1 MTKTH
6 ELNFDDIK
14 NQFTGD
20 INLLYHL
27 LPGGV
32 MRGAEFRA
40 GSIKGEPGDSF
51 GYNTNTGIY
60 ADFATGDKG
69 ASIIDLVM
77 AVKGFTNPK
86 EAAEYIVGFSGS
98 APASVAPRAK
108 KKALDSLT
116 PAPRGIPAP
125 TKVYAEG
132 KYHDIAM
139 AWAYRDKFGDV
150 LMYDVRVDLPK
161 GGKLVIPMHWANG
174 TWIPGTVSKERP
186 LYRLDG
192 IAEAAKIIVVEGCK
206 TADALQQY
214 MGKTLVITW
223 QGGSNAVAKTDWSP
237 LRGRSNII
245 IIPDA
250 DEPGRKAAMRIAETL
265 VGMDCKVKIC
275 DTSSMESEKEGW
287 DFADALADGWNADR
301 VFDFILANLRP
312 FGNTETSEESAES
325 EPDMFETE
333 SVEVVVKDT
342 PRRNIEYKDDYFK
355 CLGYNDGMYFY
366 YNKATGLLHTL
377 APRDHSKL
385 NLMAL
390 APLPFWEANFTTG
403 KQVDWTAAADYF
415 IRVQEKIGMYD
426 YTKVR
431 GRGAWLDEG
440 RIVLHIGD
448 RLIVDDV
455 PTEIHAFPTKY
466 HYERRPAIYMPLQT
480 ILPDK
485 YSAQFIELCQ
495 MARWRNAAY
504 GEILAGWV
512 FSAMIGGIF
521 PMRSHVYIDGE
532 KKSGKSWLINN
543 VIAPVLGDNKLAVE
557 GATTEAGIRAALRAD
572 TIPVIFDESEAEQKT
587 DAQRLQGIFNL
598 ARAAATSDGGMVL
611 KGATN
616 GQQSGVRY
624 TCRSAFLFASINVS
638 MAQGADLSRTIM
650 LSLRGKPNRNESDAV
665 KKADYENFLRMSEF
679 AGKLLTPDYCR
690 CLFTRAIKL
699 APTILKSA
707 KMISDCASRQL
718 GDRRIGDQLGMV
730 GAGVWHLRHQ
740 EMIDEQNAK
749 ALIKSL
755 NIAEEKQWE
764 EDDNAMALQ
773 WLLGQE
779 IATNLDGHK
788 TVVNLLWLINEVAGK
803 AESAYANRE
812 HLLNQLRMQ
821 GMDVKDNMLVLSVA
835 SAHYPSRMFAL
846 SQWGKNGWKSALLR
860 LAFTA
865 KTTTNYYFCQWVR
878 AMAILIP
885 LKTIGEMEEKNEI

>member
-1 MTKTH
+1 MKTQTH
-6 ELNFDDIK
+6 NIDFDEIK
-14 NQFTGD
+14 NQYTGD

-40 GSIKGEPGDSF
+40 GSINGEPGDSF

-69 ASIIDLVM
+69 GSIIDLVM
-77 AVKGFTNPK
+77 AVKKLDSPL
-86 EAAEYIVGFSGS
+86 EAAEYILDYAGKAPTTP
-98 APASVAPRAK
+98 APARQK
-108 KKALDSLT
+108 KKTLEALT

-132 KYHDIAM
+132 EQRDISR

-150 LMYDVRVDLPK
+150 LMYDVRVDLPE
-161 GGKLVIPMHWANG
+161 GGKLVMPMHWAGGSWALG
-174 TWIPGTVSKERP
+174 TIPKDRP
-186 LYRLDG
+186 LYRLEA
-192 IAEAAKIIVVEGCK
+192 IAEASKILIVEGCK

-214 MGKTLVITW
+214 MGKSLVITW

-237 LRGRSNII
+237 LRGRSNVI

-250 DEPGRKAAMRIAETL
+250 DEPGRKAATQIANLL
-265 VGMDCKVKIC
+265 VDMDCTVKIC
-275 DTSSMESEKEGW
+275 DTSSMESVKSGW
-287 DFADALADGWNADR
+287 DFADALADGWNSDK
-301 VFDFILANLRP
+301 VFDFILENLRV
-312 FGNTETSEESAES
+312 FGEEEKPTEKDPET
-325 EPDMFETE
+325 FETE
-333 SVEVVVKDT
+333 IPEIVIKEQQKEKV
-342 PRRNIEYKDDYFK
+342 EYKDDYFK
-355 CLGYNDGMYFY
+355 CLGYNEGMYFY
-366 YNKATGLLHTL
+366 YVKATGLLHTL
-377 APRDHSKL
+377 APKDHTRN
-385 NLMAL
+385 NLIAL
-390 APLPFWEANFTTG
+390 APLSFWEANFTSG
-403 KQVDWTAAADYF
+403 KQVDWVGAADYF

-448 RLIVDDV
+448 KLIVDDV
-455 PTEIHAFPTKY
+455 PTEIHAFQTKY
-466 HYERRPAIYMPLQT
+466 HYERRPPMYLPLQT
-480 ILPDK
+480 VLPDK
-485 YSAQFIELCQ
+485 YSAKFIELCQ

-543 VIAPVLGDNKLAVE
+543 VIAPALGENKLAVE

-572 TIPVIFDESEAEQKT
+572 TLPVIFDESEAEQKT
-587 DAQRLQGIFNL
+587 DAVRLQGVFNL
-598 ARAAATSDGGMVL
+598 ARAAATSDGGSVL
-611 KGATN
+611 KGAAN
-616 GQQSGVRY
+616 GQSGGVRY

-638 MAQGADLSRTIM
+638 MAQAADLSRTIM
-650 LSLRGKPNRNESDAV
+650 LSLRGKPSASAPDDV

-679 AGKLLTPDYCR
+679 ASNLLTADYCR

-699 APTILKSA
+699 APMMLKSA

-740 EMIDEQNAK
+740 EQIG
-749 ALIKSL
+749 
-755 NIAEEKQWE
+755 EEKKWE

-773 WLLGQE
+773 WLLSQE
-779 IATNLDGHK
+779 ISMNISGSK
-788 TVVNLLWLINEVAGK
+788 TLVRLLSLINECVQGT
-803 AESAYANRE
+803 SAWGSPD
-812 HLLNQLRMQ
+812 LLLKQLREQ
-821 GMDVKDNMLVLSVA
+821 GIDIQDGQLFFSVA
-835 SAHYPSRMFAL
+835 SAHYPSRIFAL
-846 SQWGKNGWKSALLR
+846 SQWGSNGWKSAFLR
-860 LAFTA
+860 LPFSA
-865 KTTTNYYFCQWVR
+865 KTLKNHYFCQFVR
-878 AMAILIP
+878 AAAIMIP
-885 LKTIGEMEEKNEI
+885 IKTIGDMEDANEI

>member
-1 MTKTH
+1 MSKQYD
-6 ELNFDDIK
+6 LNFDDIK
-14 NQFTGD
+14 NQYTGD

-32 MRGAEFRA
+32 LRGCEFRA
-40 GSIKGEPGDSF
+40 GSINGEPGDSF
-51 GYNTNTGIY
+51 GYNINTGIFS
-60 ADFATGDKG
+60 DFASNEKG
-69 ASIIDLVM
+69 GSIIDLVM
-77 AVKGFTNPK
+77 AVKHLSSPK
-86 EAAEYIVGFSGS
+86 EAAEYIVNFSGS
-98 APASVAPRAK
+98 APTAPVRQRKKSVEE
-108 KKALDSLT
+108 LF

-132 KYHDIAM
+132 KNHDISRT
-139 AWAYRDKFGDV
+139 WAYRDKFGDV

-161 GGKLVIPMHWANG
+161 GGKLVLPMRWQNG
-174 TWIPGTVSKERP
+174 MWVPGTATKNRP
-186 LYRLDG
+186 LYRLDA
-192 IAEAAKIIVVEGCK
+192 IAEASKIIIVEGCK

-223 QGGSNAVAKTDWSP
+223 QGGSNAVAKSDWTP

-250 DEPGRKAAMRIAETL
+250 DEPGRKAAMQIANIL
-265 VGMDCKVKIC
+265 VEQDCKVKMC
-275 DTSSMESEKEGW
+275 DTSSMESVKQGW
-287 DFADALADGWNADR
+287 DFADALADGWDSDR
-301 VFDFILANLRP
+301 VFDFILANTRP
-312 FGNTETSEESAES
+312 FGEDEPSDISADNTPE
-325 EPDMFETE
+325 MFETE
-333 SVEVVVKDT
+333 SVEIVVKDA
-342 PRRNIEYKDDYFK
+342 PRRAIEYKDDFFK
-355 CLGYNDGMYFY
+355 CLGYNEGLYFY
-366 YNKATGLLHTL
+366 YVKATGLLHTL
-377 APRDHSKL
+377 SPRDHTKS
-385 NLMAL
+385 NLIAL
-390 APLPFWEANFTTG
+390 APLSFWEANFTTG
-403 KQVDWTAAADYF
+403 KQVDWAAAADYF

-448 RLIVDDV
+448 KLIVDDT

-466 HYERRPAIYMPLQT
+466 HYERRPPIYMPLQT

-543 VIAPVLGDNKLAVE
+543 VIAPALGDNKLAVE

-587 DAQRLQGIFNL
+587 DAMRLQGIFNL
-598 ARAAATSDGGMVL
+598 ARAAATSDGGAVL

-616 GQQSGVRY
+616 GQAGGVRY

-638 MAQGADLSRTIM
+638 MAQAADLSRTVM
-650 LSLRGKPNRNESDAV
+650 LSLRGKPNRNETDEV
-665 KKADYENFLRMSEF
+665 KKADYENFLKMSDF

-699 APTILKSA
+699 APTMLKSA
-707 KMISDCASRQL
+707 KMISDCASKQL
-718 GDRRIGDQLGMV
+718 GDRRIGDQLGMI

-740 EMIDEQNAK
+740 EMIDEDHA
-749 ALIKSL
+749 KSL
-755 NIAEEKQWE
+755 ISSLQISEDKQWE

-779 IATNLDGHK
+779 ISMTINGTK
-788 TVVNLLWLINEVAGK
+788 SIVRLLSLINEVAK
-803 AESAYANRE
+803 PQESTWGHKE
-812 HLLNQLRMQ
+812 LLRDQLKQQ
-821 GMDVKDNMLVLSVA
+821 GIDVKDGLLYLSVA

-846 SQWGKNGWKSALLR
+846 SEWGKNGWKSAMLR
-860 LAFTA
+860 LPFSA
-865 KTTTNYYFCQWVR
+865 KTTGNYYFCQWVR
-878 AMAILIP
+878 ALAISIP
-885 LKTIGEMEEKNEI
+885 LKTIGDMEGRNEI